1 MRVRPPRSSVS
12 TRPGS
17 GPTRPDE
24 MTSTMRSPST
34 TTAAPSIGSLPVQSI
49 RNALVNTV
57 IPAIAG
63 SSSSVLI
70 ACAATQPVVEK
81 GPAARRR
88 PKAAGEA

>member
-57 IPAIAG
+57 IPAMAA
-63 SSSSVLI
+63 SSSS
-70 ACAATQPVVEK
+70 C
-81 GPAARRR
+81 
-88 PKAAGEA
+88 

>member
-17 GPTRPDE
+17 GPTRPDA

-57 IPAIAG
+57 IPAIVG
-63 SSSSVLI
+63 SSSS
-70 ACAATQPVVEK
+70 A
-81 GPAARRR
+81 
-88 PKAAGEA
+88 